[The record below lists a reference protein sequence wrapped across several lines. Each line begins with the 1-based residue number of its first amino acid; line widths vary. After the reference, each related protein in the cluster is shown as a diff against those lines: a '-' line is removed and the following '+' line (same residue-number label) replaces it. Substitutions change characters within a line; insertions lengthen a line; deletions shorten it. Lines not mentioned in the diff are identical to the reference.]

1 MRFKFLALVLLGSS
15 LAGAQGR
22 VYPERRHYIVL
33 GDAIGT
39 AAGGFLSG
47 TTILQAMR
55 LSAVATLYGSHGV
68 DVSAM
73 RLQTLF
79 PPGGRV
85 NDLEFSNPKSD
96 ALILS
101 YANLNRTRARG
112 FPNQSSIG
120 FGVARRQTS
129 EPGRTRDTW
138 IARVGYDADPFKR
151 WSHLDTGVGINIFV
165 MPATQKDVV
174 YIAAIGLYIRTG

>member
-1 MRFKFLALVLLGSS
+1 MRFKLLLLVLLGSS
-15 LAGAQGR
+15 LASAQGR

-68 DVSAM
+68 DVTAL

-112 FPNQSSIG
+112 FPNQSSVG

-151 WSHLDTGVGINIFV
+151 WDHLDTGVGINIFL
-165 MPATQKDVV
+165 MPATTNDLV
-174 YIAAIGLYIRTG
+174 YIASLGFYIRIG